1 MNNPQLGKA
10 PRLLRLTTTP
20 TTVIMAMINSRSA
33 AVFYCAVAQAGA
45 TIRAPERC
53 NS

>member
-20 TTVIMAMINSRSA
+20 TTVITTMINSGSA
-33 AVFYCAVAQAGA
+33 AMFYCAVTLDEGLGSR
-45 TIRAPERC
+45 T
-53 NS
+53 